1 VDLQEPCSARAV
13 YAPAATVW
21 APAVATLGISEAEP
35 ISRRTAAVS
44 VLVADGV
51 SAVASGIPAVPSPPS
66 ESSNAS
72 PPPSAPTSS
81 SP

>member
-1 VDLQEPCSARAV
+1 VAPDITCCLLRIDRRRYLPLVDV

-21 APAVATLGISEAEP
+21 APAVATLGLSEAEP

-51 SAVASGIPAVPSPPS
+51 SAIASGIPFVVR
-66 ESSNAS
+66 
-72 PPPSAPTSS
+72 
-81 SP
+81 